1 VAAKGEEAPYRAAL
15 EDWRTAPVEPRVRAT
30 LGFLEKLT
38 LRPADVTPADVEE
51 LRAAGVNDR
60 GIEEAIAV
68 ATVFNVI
75 DRLADAFDF
84 DIPSAEQLKFAPKF
98 LLNLGYRTIS
108 LPG

>member
-1 VAAKGEEAPYRAAL
+1 VAAKGEEGPYRAAL
-15 EDWRTAPVEPRVRAT
+15 EDWRTAPIDDRLRAA

-38 LRPADVTPADVEE
+38 LRPAELGRADVAM
-51 LRAAGVNDR
+51 LRAAGCDDAA
-60 GIEEAIAV
+60 IEEAIAV

-84 DIPSAEQLKFAPKF
+84 RLPGEADLKLASRV
-98 LLNLGYRTIS
+98 LLRVGYAALS

>member
-1 VAAKGEEAPYRAAL
+1 MAAKGDDGAFRAAL
-15 EDWRTAPVEPRVRAT
+15 EDWRTAPIDERLRAA

-38 LRPADVTPADVEE
+38 LRPAELGAADVRA
-51 LRAAGVNDR
+51 LRTAGLSDR
-60 GIEEAIAV
+60 AIEEAIAV

-84 DIPSAEQLKFAPKF
+84 RLPGERDLKIASRV
-98 LLNLGYRTIS
+98 LLRFGYGALS